1 MADRLVADVMVERL
15 KAWGVN
21 RVFGYSGDGI
31 NGFMGALRRS
41 AEGRSTGGDSNSG
54 AGAADSNN
62 SGAGVE
68 FVQARHEETAAF
80 MAVGHAKYTGK
91 VGVVTST
98 QGPGAVH
105 LLNGLYDAK
114 LDGVPVVAIIG
125 QQSRSVLGSAYMQ
138 EIDLLT
144 VFKDVAAQF
153 AQMVSTPEQLP
164 MVLDRA
170 FRTALETRT
179 PCVVIV
185 PHDIQKA
192 PAPELDQEHGI
203 IVTAP
208 EWQPARVLPHD
219 DDLARAAEVLGAGS
233 KVAFLVGQGAKN
245 AQAEVIALAQQLD
258 AGITTSLLGK
268 PYIDETLPFA
278 VGTMGHLGST
288 ASAHLMGNCDTLL
301 IIGSNDPWTEF
312 YPKPGAAR
320 AVQVDID
327 GRKVGNRYPV
337 EVGLVGDAAETLARL
352 AELLNG
358 AGGQAGGQPGGR
370 PEALAARKQWRADV
384 KEQVRSWRSLTEER
398 SRVPAKPVNPELV
411 VRELSG
417 RLPRNAQV
425 SVDVG
430 SCVYWYARQLTLP
443 EGVPAHLS
451 GTLASMG
458 CSVPYGIAAKLAR
471 PDRPV
476 VALAGDGAMQMAGI
490 AELVTVAHRWRQWSD
505 PRFVVCV
512 FNNRDLAEVTWEQ
525 RETEAEPRFPASQE
539 IPDFP
544 YAGYAEL
551 LGLTGIR
558 VDAPEQL
565 ASAWD
570 RAFAAERPVV
580 IEVLTDPDVPLL
592 PPFPAGAE
600 KLDDM
605 RSALSGEGESGK
617 GAAELLDTYAGQEGA
632 QS

>member
-15 KAWGVN
+15 KAWGIN

-41 AEGRSTGGDSNSG
+41 SEGGG
-54 AGAADSNN
+54 
-62 SGAGVE
+62 GAGVE

-80 MAVGHAKYTGK
+80 MAVGHSKYTGQ

-114 LDGVPVVAIIG
+114 LDSVPVVAIIG

-144 VFKDVAAQF
+144 LFKDVAAQF
-153 AQMVSTPEQLP
+153 AQMVSAPEQLP

-185 PHDIQKA
+185 PHDIQNA
-192 PAPELDQEHGI
+192 EAPELEQEHGI
-203 IVTAP
+203 VVTAP
-208 EWQPARVLPHD
+208 EWQPARVVPHD
-219 DDLARAAEVLGAGS
+219 DDLARAAAVLQAGS

-245 AQAEVIALAQQLD
+245 AQAEVVALAEQLN

-268 PYIDETLPFA
+268 PYLDESLPFA
-278 VGTMGHLGST
+278 AGTMGHLGST

-337 EVGLVGDAAETLARL
+337 EVGLVGDAAETLGRL

-358 AGGQAGGQPGGR
+358 EQPGGER
-370 PEALAARKQWRADV
+370 QAARKQWRAEV
-384 KEQVRSWRSLTEER
+384 EEQVANWRSLSEER
-398 SRVPAKPVNPELV
+398 SRVPASPVNPELV

-417 RLPRNAQV
+417 RLPGNAQV

-430 SCVYWYARQLTLP
+430 SCVYWYARQLLLP
-443 EGVPAHLS
+443 AGVPAHLS

-471 PDRPV
+471 PDKPL
-476 VALAGDGAMQMAGI
+476 VALAGDGAMQMTGI
-490 AELVTVAHRWRQWSD
+490 AELVTVAHRWRQWQD

-525 RETEAEPRFPASQE
+525 RENESEPRFPASQE

-558 VDAPEQL
+558 VDSPEQL
-565 ASAWD
+565 AGAWD
-570 RAFAAERPVV
+570 RALAAERPVV

-592 PPFPAGAE
+592 PPFPAGAK
-600 KLDDM
+600 KLEDM
-605 RSALSGEGESGK
+605 RSALAAEGGSGEG
-617 GAAELLDTYAGQEGA
+617 AAALLATYAGQEE
-632 QS
+632 SRS

>member
-15 KAWGVN
+15 KAWGVD

-31 NGFMGALRRS
+31 NGFMGALRR
-41 AEGRSTGGDSNSG
+41 AGDGGKSG
-54 AGAADSNN
+54 
-62 SGAGVE
+62 GVQ

-80 MAVGHAKYTGK
+80 MAVGHAKYTGG

-144 VFKDVAAQF
+144 LFKDVAAQF

-192 PAPELDQEHGI
+192 PAPELEQEHGI

-208 EWQPARVLPHD
+208 EWRPARVLPRE
-219 DDLARAAEVLGAGS
+219 DDLVKAVEVLDTGR
-233 KVAFLVGQGAKN
+233 KVALLVGQGAKH
-245 AQAEVIALAQQLD
+245 AQAEVVAIAEKLG
-258 AGITTSLLGK
+258 AGVTTSLLGK
-268 PYIDETLPFA
+268 PYVDETLPFA
-278 VGTMGHLGST
+278 AGTMGHLGST
-288 ASAHLMGNCDTLL
+288 ASAHLMGHCDTLL

-320 AVQVDID
+320 AVQIDID

-337 EVGLVGDAAETLARL
+337 EVGLVGDAAETLRELTARL
-352 AELLNG
+352 GNG
-358 AGGQAGGQPGGR
+358 AACESGEGAAS
-370 PEALAARKQWRADV
+370 EARKQWRAGV
-384 KEQVRSWRSLTEER
+384 EEQVHSWHALQEER

-411 VRELSG
+411 VRELNG
-417 RLPRNAQV
+417 RLPANAQV

-443 EGVPAHLS
+443 PGVPAHLS

-458 CSVPYGIAAKLAR
+458 CSIPYGIAAKLAR
-471 PDRPV
+471 PERPV
-476 VALAGDGAMQMAGI
+476 VALSGDGAMQMAGI
-490 AELVTVAHRWRQWSD
+490 AELVTVAHRWRQWAD

-525 RETEAEPRFPASQE
+525 RETESEPRFPDSQE

-551 LGLTGIR
+551 LGLMGIR
-558 VDAPEQL
+558 VDSPGQL

-570 RAFAAERPVV
+570 RAFAADRPVV

-600 KLDDM
+600 KLDGM
-605 RSALSGEGESGK
+605 RSALSAEGPDGSG
-617 GAAELLDTYAGQEGA
+617 ARELLDTYAGQEEA
-632 QS
+632 RA

>member
-41 AEGRSTGGDSNSG
+41 TEGSSGTGFSS
-54 AGAADSNN
+54 AGVES
-62 SGAGVE
+62 AGVE

-80 MAVGHAKYTGK
+80 MAVGHAKYTGQ

-114 LDGVPVVAIIG
+114 LDSVPVVAIIG
-125 QQSRSVLGSAYMQ
+125 QQSRTVLGSAYMQ

-144 VFKDVAAQF
+144 LFKDVAAQF

-185 PHDIQKA
+185 PHDIQSA
-192 PAPELDQEHGI
+192 PAPELEQKHGI
-203 IVTAP
+203 VVTAP
-208 EWQPARVLPHD
+208 EWQPARVLPHE
-219 DDLARAAEVLGAGS
+219 DDLTRAAEVLRAGS

-245 AQAEVIALAQQLD
+245 AQAEVLALAEQLD

-268 PYIDETLPFA
+268 PYMDETLPFA
-278 VGTMGHLGST
+278 AGTMGHLGST

-320 AVQVDID
+320 AVQVDMD
-327 GRKVGNRYPV
+327 GRKVGNRYPI
-337 EVGLVGDAAETLARL
+337 EVGLVGDAAETLSRL
-352 AELLNG
+352 ADLLKG
-358 AGGQAGGQPGGR
+358 ADAQPAGQPR
-370 PEALAARKQWRADV
+370 AEARKQWRAEV
-384 KEQVRSWRSLTEER
+384 EEQVRSWRSLSEER
-398 SRVPAKPVNPELV
+398 SRVPASPVNPELV

-417 RLPRNAQV
+417 RLPVNAQV

-430 SCVYWYARQLTLP
+430 SCVYWYARQLVLP
-443 EGVPAHLS
+443 PGVPAHLS

-458 CSVPYGIAAKLAR
+458 CSVPYGLAAKLAS

-490 AELVTVAHRWRQWSD
+490 AELVTVAHRWRQWAD

-525 RETEAEPRFPASQE
+525 RENESEPRFPASQE

-544 YAGYAEL
+544 YAGYADL

-558 VDAPEQL
+558 VDSPEQL
-565 ASAWD
+565 AGAWD
-570 RAFAAERPVV
+570 RALAAERPAV
-580 IEVLTDPDVPLL
+580 IEVLTDPAVPLL

-600 KLDDM
+600 KLEDM
-605 RSALSGEGESGK
+605 RSALSAEGGSGEG
-617 GAAELLDTYAGQEGA
+617 AAALLETYADQEVQG
-632 QS
+632 S

>member
-15 KAWGVN
+15 TAWGVN

-41 AEGRSTGGDSNSG
+41 TQGGGTGSGGRADGANAST
-54 AGAADSNN
+54 
-62 SGAGVE
+62 GVE

-80 MAVGHAKYTGK
+80 MAVGHAKYTGQ

-144 VFKDVAAQF
+144 LFKDVAAQF

-208 EWQPARVLPHD
+208 EWRPARVLPHD

-245 AQAEVIALAQQLD
+245 AQAEVVALAQQLD

-268 PYIDETLPFA
+268 PYMDETLPFA
-278 VGTMGHLGST
+278 AGTMGHLGST

-358 AGGQAGGQPGGR
+358 AGGKLDGNPQA
-370 PEALAARKQWRADV
+370 EARKQWRAEV
-384 KEQVRSWRSLTEER
+384 EEQVRSWRDLAEER
-398 SRVPAKPVNPELV
+398 SRVPASPVNPELV

-417 RLPRNAQV
+417 RLPHNAQV

-443 EGVPAHLS
+443 AGVPAHLS

-490 AELVTVAHRWRQWSD
+490 AELVTVAHRWRQWTD

-525 RETEAEPRFPASQE
+525 RETESEPRFPDSQE

-558 VDAPEQL
+558 VDSPEQL
-565 ASAWD
+565 ADAWD
-570 RAFAAERPVV
+570 RALGAERPVV

-600 KLDDM
+600 KLDGM
-605 RSALSGEGESGK
+605 RSALSEEGEAGR
-617 GAAELLDTYAGQEGA
+617 GAAALLDTYAGQEE
-632 QS
+632 SRS

>member
-31 NGFMGALRRS
+31 NGFMGALRR
-41 AEGRSTGGDSNSG
+41 AGDS
-54 AGAADSNN
+54 
-62 SGAGVE
+62 VQ

-80 MAVGHAKYTGK
+80 MAVGHAKYTGG

-144 VFKDVAAQF
+144 LFKDVAAQF
-153 AQMVSTPEQLP
+153 AQMVSAPEQLP

-170 FRTALETRT
+170 VRTALETRT

-192 PAPELDQEHGI
+192 PAPELEQEHGI

-208 EWQPARVLPHD
+208 EWQPARVLPHSE
-219 DDLARAAEVLGAGS
+219 DLARAADVLNAGG
-233 KVAFLVGQGAKN
+233 KVALLVGQGAKH
-245 AQAEVIALAQQLD
+245 AQDEVVAIAEKLG
-258 AGITTSLLGK
+258 AGITSSLLGK
-268 PYIDETLPFA
+268 PFVDETLPFA

-288 ASAHLMGNCDTLL
+288 ASAHLLGNCDTLL
-301 IIGSNDPWTEF
+301 IVGSNDPWTEF
-312 YPKPGAAR
+312 YPKPGTAR
-320 AVQVDID
+320 AVQIDID

-337 EVGLVGDAAETLARL
+337 EVGLVGDAAETLRELMGRL
-352 AELLNG
+352 GGGTVGDRRAG
-358 AGGQAGGQPGGR
+358 AGR
-370 PEALAARKQWRADV
+370 EDARKQWRADV
-384 KEQVRSWRSLTEER
+384 EEQVRSWRALSEER
-398 SRVPAKPVNPELV
+398 SRVPATPVNPELV
-411 VRELSG
+411 VRELNG
-417 RLPRNAQV
+417 RLPGNAQV

-430 SCVYWYARQLTLP
+430 SCVYWYARQLILP
-443 EGVPAHLS
+443 PGVPAHLS

-458 CSVPYGIAAKLAR
+458 CSIPYGIAAKLAR
-471 PDRPV
+471 PDQPV
-476 VALAGDGAMQMAGI
+476 VALAGDGAMQMAGV
-490 AELVTVAHRWRQWSD
+490 AELVTVAHRWRQWAD

-512 FNNRDLAEVTWEQ
+512 FNNRELAEVTWEQ
-525 RETEAEPRFPASQE
+525 RETESEPRFADSQE

-565 ASAWD
+565 AGAWE
-570 RAFAAERPVV
+570 RAFDADRPVV
-580 IEVLTDPDVPLL
+580 IEVLTDPDIPLL

-600 KLDDM
+600 KLDGM
-605 RSALSGEGESGK
+605 RSAL
-617 GAAELLDTYAGQEGA
+617 AAEGLSGAGAGELLNTYAGQEERRG
-632 QS
+632 

>member
-1 MADRLVADVMVERL
+1 MAERLVADVMVERL
-15 KAWGVN
+15 TAWGVK

-31 NGFMGALRRS
+31 NGFMGALRR
-41 AEGRSTGGDSNSG
+41 AGNSMQ
-54 AGAADSNN
+54 
-62 SGAGVE
+62 
-68 FVQARHEETAAF
+68 FIQARHEETAAF
-80 MAVGHAKYTGK
+80 MAVGHAKYTGG

-114 LDGVPVVAIIG
+114 LDSVPVVAIIG

-144 VFKDVAAQF
+144 LFKDVAAQF

-192 PAPELDQEHGI
+192 PAPELEQQHGI
-203 IVTAP
+203 IVTAA
-208 EWQPARVLPHD
+208 EWRPARVLPHE
-219 DDLARAAEVLGAGS
+219 DDLAKAAEVLNAGS
-233 KVAFLVGQGAKN
+233 KVALLVGQGAKH
-245 AQAEVIALAQQLD
+245 AREEVVAIAEKLG

-268 PYIDETLPFA
+268 PCMDETLPFA
-278 VGTMGHLGST
+278 AGTMGHLGST
-288 ASAHLMGNCDTLL
+288 ASAHLLGNCDTLL
-301 IIGSNDPWTEF
+301 IVGSNDPWTEF

-320 AVQVDID
+320 AVQIDID

-337 EVGLVGDAAETLARL
+337 EVGLVGDAAETLR
-352 AELLNG
+352 EL
-358 AGGQAGGQPGGR
+358 GGR
-370 PEALAARKQWRADV
+370 LDSGLAGADVGGRADARKQWRAEV
-384 KEQVRSWRSLTEER
+384 EEQVSSWRALSEER
-398 SRVPAKPVNPELV
+398 SRIPAKPVNPELV

-443 EGVPAHLS
+443 PGVPAHLS

-458 CSVPYGIAAKLAR
+458 CSIPYGIAAKLAR
-471 PDRPV
+471 PDRPL
-476 VALAGDGAMQMAGI
+476 VALAGDGAMQMAGV
-490 AELVTVAHRWRQWSD
+490 AELVTVAHRWQEWAD

-512 FNNRDLAEVTWEQ
+512 FNNRELAEVTWEQ
-525 RETEAEPRFPASQE
+525 RETESEPRFGPSQE

-558 VDAPEQL
+558 VDAPEQM
-565 ASAWD
+565 AGAWD
-570 RAFAAERPVV
+570 RAFAADRPVV
-580 IEVLTDPDVPLL
+580 IEVLTDPDIPLL

-600 KLDDM
+600 KLDGM
-605 RSALSGEGESGK
+605 RTAIVAEGAEGQ
-617 GAAELLDTYAGQEGA
+617 GAGELLDTYAAQEEGD
-632 QS
+632 

>member
-41 AEGRSTGGDSNSG
+41 TGEVDGS
-54 AGAADSNN
+54 
-62 SGAGVE
+62 GVE

-80 MAVGHAKYTGK
+80 MAVGHAKYTGQ

-144 VFKDVAAQF
+144 LFKDVAAQF

-192 PAPELDQEHGI
+192 PAPELGQEHGI

-208 EWQPARVLPHD
+208 EWQPARVLPRD
-219 DDLARAAEVLGAGS
+219 DDLARAAEVLAAGS
-233 KVAFLVGQGAKN
+233 KVAFLLGQGAKN
-245 AQAEVIALAQQLD
+245 AQAEVIALAEQLD

-268 PYIDETLPFA
+268 PYMDETLPFA
-278 VGTMGHLGST
+278 AGTMGHLGST

-352 AELLNG
+352 AGLLNG
-358 AGGQAGGQPGGR
+358 AGGQPGGQANA
-370 PEALAARKQWRADV
+370 EARKQWRANV
-384 KEQVRSWRSLTEER
+384 EEQVRSWRALAEER

-417 RLPRNAQV
+417 RLPSNAQV

-443 EGVPAHLS
+443 AGVPAHLS

-512 FNNRDLAEVTWEQ
+512 FNNRELAEVTWEQ
-525 RETEAEPRFPASQE
+525 RETESEPRFPDSQE

-558 VDAPEQL
+558 VESPERL
-565 ASAWD
+565 AGAWD
-570 RAFAAERPVV
+570 RALAAERPVV

-605 RSALSGEGESGK
+605 RSALAEEGGSGEG
-617 GAAELLDTYAGQEGA
+617 AAALLDAYAGQEE
-632 QS
+632 SRS